1 MKSKN
6 ILVISGAS
14 LILLLLAACTALQ
27 TTPITVAST
36 PTTQATPATGAQYYF
51 VTNKLLLPTT
61 QAQTQEFALN
71 IDADSQNQMDNKFG
85 ELLTLLTS
93 ASQGFELQAT
103 LDQAI
108 NTGQLISLHVV
119 KTNDLVNDPN
129 VMWSIFLGQSAESA
143 PAFNGS
149 DQLTLDSAM
158 PVNSPI
164 VGTLTNGH
172 FTGGPG
178 MTHIQMML
186 LGQIVDVDLIGVHLE
201 ADLSAN
207 GCTNGKIGGGITSEE
222 FRGNLLPAI
231 AEGINQV
238 TKADQTAANTL
249 LPIFDADGN
258 GTITSEEL
266 QNNPLLMMA
275 ISPDLDLLDGSG
287 NFNPGQDGIKDS
299 YSAGLG
305 FTCVPAIFEVPT
317 K

>member
-1 MKSKN
+1 MKSKS
-6 ILVISGAS
+6 ISVFSTAS
-14 LILLLLAACTALQ
+14 LILLLLTACGALQ
-27 TTPITVAST
+27 ATPSPVSST

-61 QAQTQEFALN
+61 QEQTQEFALN
-71 IDADSQNQMDNKFG
+71 VDADSQNQPDNKFG
-85 ELLTLLTS
+85 ELLMLLTS

-129 VMWSIFLGQSAESA
+129 VLWSIFLGQSTQSA

-149 DQLTLDSAM
+149 DQLTLNSAM

-172 FTGGPG
+172 FVGGPG

-201 ADLSAN
+201 ADLSTN
-207 GCTNGKIGGGITSEE
+207 GCTNGKIGGGITSED

-231 AEGINQV
+231 AAGITQIV
-238 TKADQTAANTL
+238 TANQTAASTL
-249 LPIFDADGN
+249 LPIFDGDGN

-266 QNNPLLMMA
+266 ENNPLLMLA
-275 ISPDLDLLDGSG
+275 ISPDLDLLDESG
-287 NFNPGQDGIKDS
+287 NFNPGQDGVKDS

-305 FTCVPAIFEVPT
+305 FTCVPAVFTAPA